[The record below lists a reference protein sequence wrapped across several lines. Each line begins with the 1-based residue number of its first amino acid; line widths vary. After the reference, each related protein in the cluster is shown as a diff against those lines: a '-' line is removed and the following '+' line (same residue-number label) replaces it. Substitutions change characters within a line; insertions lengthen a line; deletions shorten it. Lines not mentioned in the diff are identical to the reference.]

1 MELRDTVTGI
11 TAAAVVGTGTIV
23 GGGQVLDNMNDGPQ
37 KRRDAELTE
46 LQMVVRE
53 EVRAAFKEAWPKNSG
68 PVSNLGPNPNGNYRD
83 IVQPNRT
90 NK

>member
-1 MELRDTVTGI
+1 MDVRDTVTGI

-46 LQMVVRE
+46 LQQVVRE
-53 EVRAAFKEAWPKNSG
+53 EVRAAIKEAWPKTSG
-68 PVSNLGPNPNGNYRD
+68 PISNIGPNPNGNYRE
-83 IVQPNRT
+83 IVQE
-90 NK
+90 K

>member
-1 MELRDTVTGI
+1 MDMRDTVTGI

-46 LQMVVRE
+46 LQQVVDQHNQLLEQKNAAYQRFTELQGALKTLKELE
-53 EVRAAFKEAWPKNSG
+53 ESDGGTDE
-68 PVSNLGPNPNGNYRD
+68 
-83 IVQPNRT
+83 
-90 NK
+90 

>member
-1 MELRDTVTGI
+1 MDMRDTVTGI

-37 KRRDAELTE
+37 KRRDAEITE
-46 LQMVVRE
+46 LQMIVRE

-68 PVSNLGPNPNGNYRD
+68 PVTNLGPNPNGNYRD
-83 IVQPNRT
+83 IVNPNST
-90 NK
+90 KK

>member
-37 KRRDAELTE
+37 KRREAELTE
-46 LQMVVRE
+46 LQLIVRE
-53 EVRAAFKEAWPKNSG
+53 EVRSAIKDAWPKNSG
-68 PVSNLGPNPNGNYRD
+68 PVMNIGPNPNGNYRE
-83 IVQPNRT
+83 IVNPNNQT
-90 NK
+90 K

>member
-1 MELRDTVTGI
+1 MRDTVTGI

-37 KRRDAELTE
+37 KRRDAEVTE
-46 LQMVVRE
+46 LQMIVRE

-68 PVSNLGPNPNGNYRD
+68 PVTNLGPNPNGNYRD

>member
-23 GGGQVLDNMNDGPQ
+23 GGGQVLDNMSDGPQ
-37 KRRDAELTE
+37 KRREAELTE

-53 EVRAAFKEAWPKNSG
+53 EVRAAFKEAWPKSSG
-68 PVSNLGPNPNGNYRD
+68 PVTGMGPNPNGNYRD
-83 IVQPNRT
+83 IV
-90 NK
+90 K

>member
-1 MELRDTVTGI
+1 MDMRDTVTGI

-37 KRRDAELTE
+37 KRRDAEITE
-46 LQMVVRE
+46 LQMIVRE

-68 PVSNLGPNPNGNYRD
+68 PVTNLGPSPNGNYRD
-83 IVQPNRT
+83 IVNPNST
-90 NK
+90 KK

>member
-1 MELRDTVTGI
+1 MDVRDTVTGI

-46 LQMVVRE
+46 LQQVVRE
-53 EVRAAFKEAWPKNSG
+53 EVRAALIEAWPKSSG
-68 PVSNLGPNPNGNYRD
+68 PVTNMGPNPNGNYRD
-83 IVQPNRT
+83 IVNPN
-90 NK
+90 NKSK